1 MAAIIYSMSSMM
13 LQIRNMKSNRCKAIV
28 IEELVKLGLRYK
40 YVELGEVELKRDAPL
55 EKLQLID
62 AALQKSGLELI
73 VHISSQLIEKI
84 KGSIIQFI
92 NSSDELRRSSLSE
105 YISKRVNFDYNYLS
119 NKFSGSEGMTIE
131 EYLINQRIEEVKKLL
146 VSDTLSLCNI
156 AYRLHYSGV
165 AHLSNQ
171 FKKITGSTPSKYRQ
185 HYHNSC
191 INPL

>member
-1 MAAIIYSMSSMM
+1 MSSMM

-28 IEELVKLGLRYK
+28 IEELIKLGLRYK
-40 YVELGEVELKRDAPL
+40 YVELGEVELNRDAPM

-62 AALQKSGLELI
+62 AALKKSGLELMGYNK
-73 VHISSQLIEKI
+73 SQLIEKI